1 MIIHVLVCSSMLQ
14 IFRIHIVLF
23 VKEERNDIE
32 LETREKGDKRAE
44 RSARKQ
50 PLLLFIIFYRFL
62 GTIHISTYLY
72 LAVMI

>member
-1 MIIHVLVCSSMLQ
+1 M

-32 LETREKGDKRAE
+32 LESREKGDKRAE

-62 GTIHISTYLY
+62 GTIHISINIYIY
-72 LAVMI
+72 MAVMI

>member
-1 MIIHVLVCSSMLQ
+1 M

-32 LETREKGDKRAE
+32 LESREKGDKRAE

-62 GTIHISTYLY
+62 GTIHISINIYIY
-72 LAVMI
+72 IYMAVMI